1 MPVLKLENV
10 HKNFGQ
16 IRATDNVDLAVYP
29 GEIHALIGP
38 NGAGKTTLINQIA
51 GNFFQDSGRILFC
64 GQDISRMPAHA
75 RALMGLARTFQISSI
90 FDDMTVFENVCLAV
104 QAVDGHSFRFIRSA
118 AAYPA
123 IREKA
128 MAYLKMTGISEI
140 AGERASQVSYG
151 EKNKIE
157 LAMALAQ
164 EPRLILLDEPAS
176 GMSIG
181 DSVQLVQLLRE
192 LKGSHAILLVEHDMD
207 VIFSLADRISV
218 LVYGK
223 ILATGTP
230 EAVRQN
236 PAVLEAYLGDTDT
249 DGIPGT

>member
-1 MPVLKLENV
+1 MPVLSLE
-10 HKNFGQ
+10 HIRKNFGQ
-16 IRATDNVDLAVYP
+16 IKATDNVDLSVEE

-51 GNFFQDSGRILFC
+51 GNFFQDSGKIIFC
-64 GQDISRMPAHA
+64 GQDISRMPAHK
-75 RALMGLARTFQISSI
+75 RALAGLARTFQISSV
-90 FDDMTVFENVCLAV
+90 FDDMTVFENVALSV
-104 QAVDGHSFRFIRSA
+104 QATKGHSFRFFKNAGTYSE
-118 AAYPA
+118 

-128 MAYLKMTGISEI
+128 WEYLEITGLVDI
-140 AGERASQVSYG
+140 ADEVSSRVSYG

-157 LAMALAQ
+157 LAMALASN
-164 EPRLILLDEPAS
+164 PKLILLDEPAS

-181 DSVQLVQLLRE
+181 DSIELINLLKK
-192 LKGSHAILLVEHDMD
+192 LKGSQSILLVEHDMD

-230 EAVRQN
+230 NEVKN
-236 PAVLEAYLGDTDT
+236 NSEVLEAYLGGNDKTQK
-249 DGIPGT
+249 P